1 MSILKFFGDASC
13 RVTIDGLVDG
23 LRKLGEPREVTEAV
37 RRYLVPILETLPR
50 WEIINCHCEETQH
63 KSKFWHQADSQ
74 VSGASLRRQQG
85 WKDGGERTRRFF
97 RFRPRCLDMAGLPS
111 LCQRRFEKGDAGLQV
126 FDNFL
131 FSFHPNCKVKSS
143 WRKYQYLLKRYGY
156 QYIFESFFTGAKIA
170 FPSMM
175 PTRF

>member
-1 MSILKFFGDASC
+1 MKKKSFLIFRDNDDQLSFVETNDLFMSILKFFGDASC
-13 RVTIDGLVDG
+13 RLTVDGLIEG

-50 WEIINCHCEETQH
+50 WEIMHCHCEETQH

-131 FSFHPNCKVKSS
+131 FSFHPNCKMKSS
-143 WRKYQYLLKRYGY
+143 
-156 QYIFESFFTGAKIA
+156 
-170 FPSMM
+170 
-175 PTRF
+175 

>member
-1 MSILKFFGDASC
+1 MKHGNLTDVGKKSFFFRDNDDQLSFVETNDLFMSVLKFFGDASC
-13 RVTIDGLVDG
+13 RLTVDGLIEG

-50 WEIINCHCEETQH
+50 WEIIKCHGEETQH

-97 RFRPRCLDMAGLPS
+97 RFRPCCLDMAGLPS
-111 LCQRRFEKGDAGLQV
+111 LCQKRFEKGDELLQV
-126 FDNFL
+126 SDNFFIL
-131 FSFHPNCKVKSS
+131 C
-143 WRKYQYLLKRYGY
+143 L
-156 QYIFESFFTGAKIA
+156 
-170 FPSMM
+170 
-175 PTRF
+175 